1 MCNTTSIDMHPIC
14 RVTAH
19 PHLLVQTT
27 RVQFLSARATFRI
40 DLTSESFWMQ
50 TMLNSPF
57 TSGHTNKC
65 GWAISFNPFVYFIGK
80 SSKHKVL
87 PLYSRYTLNPLPEDH
102 IALQCILPISDYV
115 CLNHCPSMPIICK
128 AQAIRGSCRF
138 HKS

>member
-27 RVQFLSARATFRI
+27 SVQFLSARATFRI

-87 PLYSRYTLNPLPEDH
+87 PLYSRYTLNPLPGSQSTPVHTTNIRLCLSKSLPQYAHH
-102 IALQCILPISDYV
+102 IQ
-115 CLNHCPSMPIICK
+115 
-128 AQAIRGSCRF
+128 GSSNKR
-138 HKS
+138 KL